1 MQHVSRTSADPQ
13 LGGMVRITKLETFH
27 VAPRWMFLQVTTDV
41 GIAGYGEPVLEGAAR
56 SIETLVH
63 ELGEFLIGQD
73 PRRIEYL
80 WQAMYRG
87 NFYRGGPH
95 LMSAISGIEQALWDI
110 KGKSLGVPVY
120 ELFGGVYRDSIRM
133 YAHCMDYE
141 RDGALSD
148 ARRLVDAG
156 FDAIKIGVSA
166 PVEPIPTPAFLE
178 AEAERILALRREVG
192 PDVDVAIDF
201 HGRLGPDASIRLI
214 RLIED
219 ANLMFI
225 EEPCLPE
232 NVDVLAR
239 IGQATGAT
247 LATGERLFTRWQFRE
262 VIERQI
268 VSVVQPDLCHVGGIA
283 EARRIA
289 ASAETYF
296 GTIAPHNPLGP
307 ISLAACLQL
316 DVCTPNFLIQEHPSL
331 ADKSDL
337 GVGLLVEPFEVH
349 NGRIARPEKPGLG
362 IELDMDAVRARS
374 YDGAWK
380 TPQLRHADGGIA
392 DW

>member
-1 MQHVSRTSADPQ
+1 MK
-13 LGGMVRITKLETFH
+13 ITKLETFH
-27 VAPRWMFLQVTTDV
+27 VAPRWLFLQISTDA
-41 GIAGYGEPVLEGAAR
+41 GIVGYGEPVVEGFSR
-56 SIETLVH
+56 STEMIVH

-110 KGKSLGVPVY
+110 KGKALGVPIY

-141 RDGALSD
+141 KDGALSD

-166 PVEPIPTPAFLE
+166 PVDPMPTPAFLE
-178 AEAERILALRREVG
+178 AEAERILAIRREVG
-192 PDVDVAIDF
+192 TDVDMAIDF
-201 HGRLGPDASIRLI
+201 HGRLSPDASIRLI
-214 RLIED
+214 ELIKD
-219 ANLMFI
+219 AHLMFI
-225 EEPCLPE
+225 EEPVLPE
-232 NVDVLAR
+232 NIEALAR
-239 IGQATGAT
+239 VRTTTGAT

-262 VIERQI
+262 IIERQI

-289 ASAETYF
+289 AAAETYY
-296 GTIAPHNPLGP
+296 GHIAPHNPLGP

-316 DVCTPNFLIQEHPSL
+316 AVCTPNFLIQEHPSI

-337 GVGLLVEPFEVH
+337 GVGLLVDPFVIEG
-349 NGRIARPEKPGLG
+349 GRIARPEGPGLG
-362 IELDMDAVRARS
+362 IELDLDAIKERA

-380 TPQLRHADGGIA
+380 TPQLRHADGGVA

>member
-1 MQHVSRTSADPQ
+1 MK
-13 LGGMVRITKLETFH
+13 ITRLDTFH
-27 VAPRWMFLQVTTDV
+27 VLPRWLFLRIETDA
-41 GIAGYGEPVLEGAAR
+41 GIHGWGEPIVEGFAR
-56 SIETLVH
+56 STESIVH
-63 ELGEFLIGQD
+63 ELGEFLVGQD

-120 ELFGGVYRDSIRM
+120 ELFGGVYRESVRT
-133 YAHCMDYE
+133 YAHCMDYAK
-141 RDGALSD
+141 DGALSD

-166 PVEPIPTPAFLE
+166 PVEPIPTAAFIE
-178 AEAERILALRREVG
+178 AEADRIHAIRAEVG
-192 PDVDVAIDF
+192 TEVDVALDL
-201 HGRLGPDASIRLI
+201 HGRFSPDAAISLI
-214 RLIED
+214 TAVAD
-219 ANLMFI
+219 ARLMFI

-232 NVDVLAR
+232 NIPAMAR
-239 IGQATGAT
+239 IRDTTGAT

-262 VIERQI
+262 IIERQI
-268 VSVVQPDLCHVGGIA
+268 VSVVQPDLCHSGGIA

-289 ASAETYF
+289 AMAETYYA
-296 GTIAPHNPLGP
+296 TIAPHNPLGP
-307 ISLAACLQL
+307 ISLASCLQL
-316 DVCTPNFLIQEHPSL
+316 AVCTPNFLIQEHPSL
-331 ADKSDL
+331 LDGSDL
-337 GVGLLVEPFEVH
+337 GVGLAESPFEVLG
-349 NGRIARPEKPGLG
+349 GRIARPTGPGLG
-362 IELDMDAVRARS
+362 IELDIAAVKDRA

-380 TPQLRHADGGIA
+380 TPQLRHADGAVA

>member
-1 MQHVSRTSADPQ
+1 MK
-13 LGGMVRITKLETFH
+13 ITRLDTFH
-27 VAPRWMFLQVTTDV
+27 VLPRWLFLRIETD
-41 GIAGYGEPVLEGAAR
+41 AGVHGWGEPIVEGFAR
-56 SIETLVH
+56 STESIVH
-63 ELGEFLIGQD
+63 ELGEFLVGQD

-120 ELFGGVYRDSIRM
+120 ELFGGVYRESVRT
-133 YAHCMDYE
+133 YAHCMDYAK
-141 RDGALSD
+141 DGALSD

-166 PVEPIPTPAFLE
+166 PVAPIPTAAFIESE
-178 AEAERILALRREVG
+178 ADRILAVRSEVG
-192 PDVDVAIDF
+192 PEVDVALDL
-201 HGRLGPDASIRLI
+201 HGRFSPDAAIRLI
-214 RLIED
+214 TAVAD
-219 ANLMFI
+219 AHLMFI

-232 NVDVLAR
+232 NIPAMAR
-239 IGQATGAT
+239 IRDTTGAT

-262 VIERQI
+262 IIEQQI
-268 VSVVQPDLCHVGGIA
+268 VSVVQPDLCHSGGIA

-289 ASAETYF
+289 AMAETYYA
-296 GTIAPHNPLGP
+296 TVAPHNPLGP
-307 ISLAACLQL
+307 VSLASCLQL
-316 DVCTPNFLIQEHPSL
+316 AVCTPNFLIQEHPSL
-331 ADKSDL
+331 LDGSDL
-337 GVGLLVEPFEVH
+337 GVGLAETPFEIVG
-349 NGRIARPEKPGLG
+349 GRIARPTGPGLG
-362 IELDMDAVRARS
+362 IELDMAALKDRA

-380 TPQLRHADGGIA
+380 TPQLRQADGAVA